1 MQVDDDAVALEV
13 EHGDAEEE
21 WHGRKIDIVQIV
33 GELRVLAMV
42 LEAIPDNDEEGEDSC
57 DEKELEVA
65 ATGNLQ
71 DKYKRL
77 NQGLQNMHN
86 ASSSEDDF

>member
-21 WHGRKIDIVQIV
+21 WHGRKVDIVQIV

-42 LEAIPDNDEEGEDSC
+42 LEAIPDNDEEGED
-57 DEKELEVA
+57 
-65 ATGNLQ
+65 
-71 DKYKRL
+71 
-77 NQGLQNMHN
+77 
-86 ASSSEDDF
+86 